1 MCYNAFMNKVGN
13 IARNTSYLTV
23 ALILQKIISFS
34 YFTILARNLGPAD
47 LGKYYFAISFTT
59 IFAILID
66 LGFMNFLT
74 REIAKHRDRANVLLG
89 NVLSVKILL
98 AMITAILVVVFI
110 NFTPHDPLTK
120 DLVYL
125 SIICMILDSFTT
137 TFFAVLRGFHN
148 LKYESLTS
156 VIFQLVVLIFGLLA
170 LYLNYSL
177 RLIMASLI
185 IASTYNFIYS
195 FWVLKRK
202 MKLKLRL
209 LYDPGI
215 VSSIFQIS
223 LPFALFA
230 IFQRVYTYLDSVLL
244 SLFAGDYYVGI
255 YQVSFKIIFALQFL
269 PMAFTA
275 SLYPAMSTYWLSN
288 REQLKV
294 AFERAMNYL
303 IIISVPITV
312 GSIILAPQIISLFK
326 SGYQEAILP
335 LRLTMAAA
343 FFIFVNFPIGSL
355 LNACDRQRRNT
366 INMLIVMI
374 VSVGI
379 NLALIPLWQA
389 DGAALTVLLTNALM
403 FVLGMVLVPKIIKY
417 QLKNNATVLG
427 KSILASAF
435 MAAFINYYLPSW
447 NIILLILL
455 AMVIYFASSF
465 ALGSFHRADLQYILK
480 SFKKTPPPVNNENL
494 E

>member
-1 MCYNAFMNKVGN
+1 
-13 IARNTSYLTV
+13 
-23 ALILQKIISFS
+23 
-34 YFTILARNLGPAD
+34 
-47 LGKYYFAISFTT
+47 
-59 IFAILID
+59 
-66 LGFMNFLT
+66 
-74 REIAKHRDRANVLLG
+74 
-89 NVLSVKILL
+89 
-98 AMITAILVVVFI
+98 
-110 NFTPHDPLTK
+110 
-120 DLVYL
+120 
-125 SIICMILDSFTT
+125 MILDSFTT

-366 INMLIVMI
+366 INMLVVTI

-435 MAAFINYYLPSW
+435 MAAFINYYLLSW
-447 NIILLILL
+447 NIVLLILL

-465 ALGSFHRADLQYILK
+465 ALGSFRRADLQYILK
-480 SFKKTPPPVNNENL
+480 SFKKTPSPVNNENL